1 MKNNI
6 LALISVRTSS
16 RRLPNKALIKLK
28 NINILDR
35 VILNLKG
42 SNLIDK
48 IIVTTSLNSA
58 DKTIYNYCKKKL

>member
-48 IIVTTSLNSA
+48 IIV
-58 DKTIYNYCKKKL
+58 KKKIMNALEVTRLT